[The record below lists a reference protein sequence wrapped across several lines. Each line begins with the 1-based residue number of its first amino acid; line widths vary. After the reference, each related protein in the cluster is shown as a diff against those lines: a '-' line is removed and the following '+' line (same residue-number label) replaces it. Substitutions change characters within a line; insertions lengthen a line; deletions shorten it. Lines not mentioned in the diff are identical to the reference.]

1 MFEDKSELLQGHI
14 DFFKAVLSEEEGGDY
29 DEFEVAQRIKDCTRD
44 IEEVRSDLPYDELNE
59 EDEPIED
66 FSGENLEDGELEDEV
81 VEIEGLI
88 NELKDL
94 MDEVRGRLDDE
105 GDEDVHR
112 DIIDQTGSCDSQD
125 FTTKLEVWLAE
136 EITAKCKRQG
146 LNLSTEAIARKM
158 KAIVLG
164 ARCCGRYEEAE
175 SLAQE
180 KYPEYGFTS
189 EDLKQEGLFSPG
201 LFHIAMEM
209 IQTHSLLKERFNFTQ
224 WLKAKREFWENVI

>member
-29 DEFEVAQRIKDCTRD
+29 DEFEITQRIEDCTRD

-88 NELKDL
+88 NELNDL
-94 MDEVRGRLDDE
+94 MDEVRGLLEDE
-105 GDEDVHR
+105 RDGDVHR
-112 DIIDQTGSCDSQD
+112 DINGQSVSCSRQD
-125 FTTKLEVWLAE
+125 FTTMLEDWLAE

-146 LNLSTEAIARKM
+146 LNLSTEAIARKV
-158 KAIVLG
+158 KAIILG
-164 ARCCGRYEEAE
+164 AKFCGRYEEAE
-175 SLAQE
+175 SLAKE
-180 KYPEYGFTS
+180 KYPEYGFTAK
-189 EDLKQEGLFSPG
+189 DLKQEGLFSPG
-201 LFHIAMEM
+201 LFHIALEM
-209 IQTHSLLKERFNFTQ
+209 NQTHDLLKERFDFNQ